1 MAYFRQKNV
10 MFFLW
15 WLSCKRMINMI
26 LGNVQE
32 VVTYVEINDKT
43 YEEIVKG

>member
-1 MAYFRQKNV
+1 
-10 MFFLW
+10 
-15 WLSCKRMINMI
+15 MINMI